1 VFLREGCIG
10 SVTTCKVLAVV
21 HITFFLPSMRGWSSH
36 SFMGAW
42 GLSCSCSG
50 EYWVSV
56 CCRGRPS
63 SISRVTDWHSIEEL
77 GFQCLDRRDVTLLQG
92 GAL

>member
-1 VFLREGCIG
+1 
-10 SVTTCKVLAVV
+10 
-21 HITFFLPSMRGWSSH
+21 
-36 SFMGAW
+36 MGAW

-92 GAL
+92 GALWSSGLLCMLGSRASGVTYRVAGYSFPPTGGESGILAI